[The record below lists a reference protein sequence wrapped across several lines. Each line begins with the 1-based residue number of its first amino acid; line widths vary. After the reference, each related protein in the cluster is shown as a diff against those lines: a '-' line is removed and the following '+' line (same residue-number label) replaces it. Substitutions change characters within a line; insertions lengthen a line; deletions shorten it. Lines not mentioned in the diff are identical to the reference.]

1 MKRAT
6 CLLCSV
12 TSLGLLPTTG
22 MVLSVPGCYNPRR
35 WRPPLAQAGRSLT
48 GGLRLEL
55 LTAVCPV
62 GSTHACRPQVGVGG
76 QDGRQVGGCS
86 RLFGRRAPLA
96 GCGIA
101 LQRQRGSSWEQKS
114 RGTAL
119 SVFSKKNGS
128 CQPEVNKHG
137 PVSRPLGACP
147 LRAVAAV
154 RWLLLVLDASKTHS
168 RMSCSVCTHTV
179 LKHWIIPCGQ

>member
-12 TSLGLLPTTG
+12 TSLGLLPTMG
-22 MVLSVPGCYNPRR
+22 MVLSVPGCCNPRR
-35 WRPPLAQAGRSLT
+35 WRLPLAQAGRSLT

-86 RLFGRRAPLA
+86 RLFGGRAPLA

-101 LQRQRGSSWEQKS
+101 LQRQRGPSWEQKS

-119 SVFSKKNGS
+119 SVCLSFQRKTAAASQKSTSMGQS
-128 CQPEVNKHG
+128 PG
-137 PVSRPLGACP
+137 PSEPAL
-147 LRAVAAV
+147 
-154 RWLLLVLDASKTHS
+154 
-168 RMSCSVCTHTV
+168 
-179 LKHWIIPCGQ
+179 CGQ